1 MEKRGKKFTSKQKR
15 QIKYYIRQFFNQH
28 YNALGKSKSE
38 VSQEMIRSVRT
49 LNHHLDITYRIM
61 ERMNIRNIDNLNQ
74 RRAKE
79 WLKIR
84 KDEICKK
91 SLQNEKKVLERILS
105 IKKPGIKLTL
115 PSGLKERQKTNRAY
129 TLSSIEKI
137 MTKQRAHTR
146 LSTKLCY
153 LAGLRVK
160 EIYTLRRIDE
170 LPPST
175 QRQWRDDLFS
185 GLEGEKYVVN
195 GKGGLLR
202 AVMIPTELAQE
213 LESYRLDTPKLIKDR
228 KADILTHYNLVGGI
242 RFTNAFY
249 NMSTKVLGYS
259 HGAHGL
265 RYTYAQQRMGAN
277 NPGNTYETNKLI
289 VSQEL
294 GHFRPDITD
303 HYLTPELAK

>member
-1 MEKRGKKFTSKQKR
+1 MERKENKFTSKQKR
-15 QIKYYIRQFFNQH
+15 QVKHYIRQFFNQH
-28 YNALGKSKSE
+28 YNALGKSKTE
-38 VSQEMIRSVRT
+38 APQGMIRSVRT
-49 LNHHLDITYRIM
+49 FNHHLDITYRIM
-61 ERMNIRNIDNLNQ
+61 ERLNIRNINNLNQ
-74 RRAKE
+74 KRAKA

-105 IKKPGIKLTL
+105 INKPGVKLAL
-115 PSGLKERQKTNRAY
+115 PSGLKDREKTNRAY
-129 TLSSIEKI
+129 PITSIEKI
-137 MTKQRAHTR
+137 MNRQQARTR

-153 LAGLRVK
+153 QAGLRAK

-170 LPPST
+170 LSPST
-175 QRQWRDDLFS
+175 QRQWRDDLFA

-202 AVMIPTELAQE
+202 AVMIPTELAKE
-213 LESYRLDTPKLIKDR
+213 LEIYRLDSPIQIKDR

-265 RYTYAQQRMGAN
+265 RYTYAQQRMGDN

-294 GHFRPDITD
+294 GHFRSDITD
-303 HYLTPELAK
+303 HYLNPNLAK